1 MEIQYKRELKRNYL
15 IIEPDWET
23 QAGYEAKMLMENRI
37 EGLLDFHMKYVD
49 DRQIYYY
56 DITSMQPLSRITE
69 GRWISR
75 EEVCRLLI
83 QIDAVLNR
91 AREYLL
97 DGDHLL
103 LDADYIYM
111 DPQWE
116 QISFCFVPGLHESFS
131 EALSRLLQYILKKT
145 DHRDK
150 EGVVLVYGLYQE
162 SLKENYGLENLL
174 LLIHK
179 DQPGDRENRWEKAE
193 AEDEVLEEQD
203 RNPWPDTVQE
213 VFEEPR
219 RPASPLQMILK
230 IIACC
235 MGALLLVLGAIW
247 MFQGWRGI
255 KTWGIVAAAGCAL
268 AAAAAL
274 GLELLFKRRDRGKGE
289 EPERMAAEPA
299 DLGGQTQ
306 EKGFWKEKQKNLW
319 VQELREEKRKEEEL
333 PIIPFKTVPLSAGRG
348 QEDVCRLEPENRQQK
363 TIEIRYFPFIIGKQE
378 ELVDFCLEDDTV
390 SRLHLRLDREEGECW
405 VTDLNSTNGTT
416 VNGRLLEAN
425 ESAPLRPGDELVIA
439 ALRYHFRSEKL

>member
-1 MEIQYKRELKRNYL
+1 
-15 IIEPDWET
+15 
-23 QAGYEAKMLMENRI
+23 
-37 EGLLDFHMKYVD
+37 
-49 DRQIYYY
+49 
-56 DITSMQPLSRITE
+56 
-69 GRWISR
+69 
-75 EEVCRLLI
+75 
-83 QIDAVLNR
+83 
-91 AREYLL
+91 
-97 DGDHLL
+97 
-103 LDADYIYM
+103 
-111 DPQWE
+111 
-116 QISFCFVPGLHESFS
+116 
-131 EALSRLLQYILKKT
+131 
-145 DHRDK
+145 
-150 EGVVLVYGLYQE
+150 
-162 SLKENYGLENLL
+162 
-174 LLIHK
+174 
-179 DQPGDRENRWEKAE
+179 
-193 AEDEVLEEQD
+193 
-203 RNPWPDTVQE
+203 
-213 VFEEPR
+213 
-219 RPASPLQMILK
+219 
-230 IIACC
+230 
-235 MGALLLVLGAIW
+235 

-299 DLGGQTQ
+299 DLGGQAQ

-319 VQELREEKRKEEEL
+319 VQELREEKRKEDEL

-390 SRLHLRLDREEGECW
+390 SRLHLRLDREEEECW